1 MNKNNKDISVE
12 TILKNYEER
21 IELLELKNDLIL
33 KYLKKVCGK
42 EYFSIPNQLK
52 KIIDTDDLDLL
63 DFIMYE

>member
-1 MNKNNKDISVE
+1 MNDKNINVE

-21 IELLELKNDLIL
+21 IELLELKNDALI

-42 EYFSIPNQLK
+42 EYFSILNQLK